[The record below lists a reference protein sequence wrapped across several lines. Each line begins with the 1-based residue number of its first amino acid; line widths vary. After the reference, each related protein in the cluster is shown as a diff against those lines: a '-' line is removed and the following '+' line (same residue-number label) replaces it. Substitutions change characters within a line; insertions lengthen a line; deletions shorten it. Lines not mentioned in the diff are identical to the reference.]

1 MVSFIDDICVDC
13 LLVILK
19 NCDLKTVG
27 KLRFTSKFF
36 NKFVDENEALIYES
50 FVKKY
55 FGFTTKPKIC
65 TWKNFY
71 YTCENI
77 NLNGKWDI
85 NNEMFMPE
93 GLRVEQNY
101 DADIYFENNK
111 FTAGGKVKN
120 NTLDIPDLC
129 FRMFGE
135 IYPANKMKI
144 KGSVYFIIQNNRVI
158 GKSNYEGEVNV
169 LTLHI
174 DKQLKISGHYNY
186 DSIGNDFTINGTT
199 EGIKLSMN

>member
-1 MVSFIDDICVDC
+1 
-13 LLVILK
+13 
-19 NCDLKTVG
+19 
-27 KLRFTSKFF
+27 
-36 NKFVDENEALIYES
+36 
-50 FVKKY
+50 
-55 FGFTTKPKIC
+55 
-65 TWKNFY
+65 
-71 YTCENI
+71 
-77 NLNGKWDI
+77 
-85 NNEMFMPE
+85 MPE

-199 EGIKLSMN
+199 EGIKLSTN